1 MNELLAL
8 LIIYILRSMLEGLW
22 DIMNKNI
29 LERALNK
36 NLENWG
42 NAITTVTGAN
52 IVSAHFHLYLPSAQ

>member
-1 MNELLAL
+1 MNELLVL

-22 DIMNKNI
+22 DIMKKNI
-29 LERALNK
+29 LKRALSR

-52 IVSAHFHLYLPSAQ
+52 GVSA

>member
-1 MNELLAL
+1 
-8 LIIYILRSMLEGLW
+8 MLEGLW

-29 LERALNK
+29 LKRALSK

-52 IVSAHFHLYLPSAQ
+52 GISAYSPLDLPSAQQYPTKSNEP